1 MAVWQLGKPGHEGC
15 DAVEK
20 RGHSSSSPCSQIVTA
35 DLVAG
40 VGGECPLAHHCVRS
54 LVGLGDTFLHRIE
67 LLGVLDSLLGHV
79 CCGSTSCC

>member
-1 MAVWQLGKPGHEGC
+1 MYSKVGCGSLLGDSGGGGVIIAISEW
-15 DAVEK
+15 V
-20 RGHSSSSPCSQIVTA
+20 
-35 DLVAG
+35 LVAG
-40 VGGECPLAHHCVRS
+40 VGGECPLAHHCVTRTS